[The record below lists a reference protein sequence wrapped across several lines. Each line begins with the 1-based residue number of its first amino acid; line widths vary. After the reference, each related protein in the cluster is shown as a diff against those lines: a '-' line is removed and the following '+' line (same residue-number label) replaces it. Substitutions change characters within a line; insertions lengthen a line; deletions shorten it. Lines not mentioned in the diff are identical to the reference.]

1 MRYFSIWQASKKA
14 IATAGKIERRK
25 RDQYLVWKEKVTFL
39 YFLSMDF
46 ITKTVEKKLSENNQK
61 QYSVEKKESAVKFSA
76 CE

>member
-46 ITKTVEKKLSENNQK
+46 ITKTVEKSSQK
-61 QYSVEKKESAVKFSA
+61 IIKNSIVLKKRSLR
-76 CE
+76 